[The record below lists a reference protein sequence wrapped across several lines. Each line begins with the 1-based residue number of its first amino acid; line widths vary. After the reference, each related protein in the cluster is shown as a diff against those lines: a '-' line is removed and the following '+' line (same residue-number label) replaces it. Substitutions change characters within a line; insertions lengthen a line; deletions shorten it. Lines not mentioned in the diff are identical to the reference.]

1 MRKMTLIQRR
11 MVWIVIAVATVLV
24 GMWLMNALERSP
36 APPRSELT
44 SSPGQQAAEE
54 MRSMKDMGTSAS
66 LEEGP
71 AQAYAMVAPFK
82 QQLIGVKTAV
92 VEKRPLE
99 TMIRAVGRVDYDEQ
113 RIAHVNL
120 RVSGWIEELFVDYTG
135 QRVRKGQPL
144 FTLYSPDL
152 VATQDEYLL
161 ALRVQDKVKDSPIP
175 EVGQQAEQMVEAAR
189 DRLRLWTLTD
199 EQLNEVARRG
209 KAQTYVTIRSP
220 IAGHVIDK
228 KVFKGMFVEPEM
240 RLYTITDLST
250 VWINAEIYEYEVPFV
265 QMGQLAT
272 VTFSSYPGEQ
282 FHGRVS
288 YVYPYLNKEAR
299 TVKVR
304 LELPNPGVLLKP
316 DMYGDVLIR
325 VNRGTNLA
333 IPEQAVLDSGK
344 RTLVFVV
351 RGEGLFEPRTV
362 KLGQKIGPYYEV
374 REGLTEGE
382 RVVTSGNFLIDSESK
397 LMAATNMMGAL
408 GMGGIRMEQAQM
420 GKMEMGGM
428 ESMGMEGMK
437 GMGGKKVMP
446 GMKSE
451 PGQPV
456 SETRQVSGFTLTF
469 TTLPE
474 IPKAGEAA
482 LRLKVTDPAGYAV
495 ANAQV
500 VFVYTMPMPGMSE
513 SKVTGRHTKDGVYEG
528 KAMLG
533 MGGMWVVTVTV
544 TMQGLEPVTEKFQF
558 TVAGGGT

>member
-1 MRKMTLIQRR
+1 MRKMTLSQRR
-11 MVWIVIAVATVLV
+11 IVRIVIAVATVLV
-24 GMWLMNALERSP
+24 GMWLVSALERSSVL
-36 APPRSELT
+36 PRSELT
-44 SSPGQQAAEE
+44 PSPGQQAGQE
-54 MRSMKDMGTSAS
+54 MRSMKEMGASAS
-66 LEEGP
+66 LEQGP
-71 AQAYAMVAPFK
+71 SQAYATVAPFK
-82 QQLIGVKTAV
+82 QQLIGVKTAA

-99 TMIRAVGRVDYDEQ
+99 SVIRAVGRVDYDEQ
-113 RIAHVNL
+113 RIAHINL

-175 EVGQQAEQMVEAAR
+175 EVRQQAEQMVEAAR
-189 DRLRLWTLTD
+189 DRLRLWTLID
-199 EQLNEVARRG
+199 EQLNELARLG
-209 KAQTYVTIRSP
+209 KAQTYVTIHSP
-220 IAGHVIDK
+220 IRGYVIDK

-240 RLYTITDLST
+240 RLYTIADLST
-250 VWINAEIYEYEVPFV
+250 VWVNAEIYEYEVPFV

-272 VTFSSYPGEQ
+272 VTFSSYAGEE

-288 YVYPYLNKEAR
+288 YIYPYLNKEAR

-316 DMYGDVLIR
+316 DMYGDVLIS
-325 VNRGTNLA
+325 VNHGTNLA

-362 KLGQKIGPYYEV
+362 KLGPKIGSYYEV

-428 ESMGMEGMK
+428 EMGTSKTQQAQSAAAAKMEKKAAGMRIILSTEPSPPRV
-437 GMGGKKVMP
+437 GDDRIRVQVADEAGKPVLTVKVL
-446 GMKSE
+446 
-451 PGQPV
+451 
-456 SETRQVSGFTLTF
+456 LT
-469 TTLPE
+469 
-474 IPKAGEAA
+474 
-482 LRLKVTDPAGYAV
+482 
-495 ANAQV
+495 
-500 VFVYTMPMPGMSE
+500 YTMPIPGMIPA
-513 SKVTGRHTKDGVYEG
+513 TIPMTLGKDDVYE
-528 KAMLG
+528 ATANLG
-533 MGGMWVVTVTV
+533 MGGQWDLTVTV
-544 TMQGLEPVTEKFQF
+544 QRVGQPEIKETFSVT
-558 TVAGGGT
+558 ASGGMPGM